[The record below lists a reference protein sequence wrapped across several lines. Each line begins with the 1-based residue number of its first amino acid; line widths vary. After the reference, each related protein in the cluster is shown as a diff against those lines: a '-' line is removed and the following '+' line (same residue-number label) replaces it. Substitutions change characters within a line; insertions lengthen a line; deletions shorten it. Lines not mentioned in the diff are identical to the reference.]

1 VSKKSIFSC
10 CQKGSNFKLLYL
22 GHRCD
27 RKALFSAFNA
37 AWEGLLVAKVATFLR
52 LVFLVEKSANPLWLN
67 LNNF

>member
-52 LVFLVEKSANPLWLN
+52 LVFFGGKVRQPVVAKFKQL
-67 LNNF
+67 